1 MKSGY
6 DPENYRILSTLDT
19 LKVRTKDGLI
29 PLSNFITKS
38 PVKKLGEINR
48 IDQKRF
54 FDIKAGVADGLT
66 TTLIDQNGNKTEVF
80 INANER
86 IAHLTKYLEKIHLDQ
101 ELAGS
106 GLEIRKTKPKARHFF
121 RLLFQQ
127 LWHLCLLYY

>member
-1 MKSGY
+1 MRVDSSDEEVEIRVRPGEL
-6 DPENYRILSTLDT
+6 PHLSTLDT

-66 TTLIDQNGNKTEVF
+66 T
-80 INANER
+80 
-86 IAHLTKYLEKIHLDQ
+86 H
-101 ELAGS
+101 
-106 GLEIRKTKPKARHFF
+106 
-121 RLLFQQ
+121 
-127 LWHLCLLYY
+127 